1 MSQDITNANTAREEM
16 NERQE
21 RPESQE
27 TLTRREFLNKLSLAL
42 SGLGAAI
49 VGIPVI
55 GFLVAPL
62 LGRAPEIWRPLGPV
76 TQFKIGETVQ
86 VSFLDPSP
94 LPWAGIVSRT
104 AAWLRRDSD
113 QDFTAFSVNCTHLG
127 CPVSWLQGP

>member
-1 MSQDITNANTAREEM
+1 MSQDITNANTARDEM

-21 RPESQE
+21 TQERVESQE

-42 SGLGAAI
+42 SGIGAAI

-76 TQFKIGETVQ
+76 AQGLRAEGLNDEAGDLLRAARFRHPRDQRFQDLWRQHQFQRLVWP
-86 VSFLDPSP
+86 DP
-94 LPWAGIVSRT
+94 VV
-104 AAWLRRDSD
+104 RR
-113 QDFTAFSVNCTHLG
+113 N
-127 CPVSWLQGP
+127 